1 MEHANIDNG
10 PVIHVDSDDDF
21 MPTNKVSKH
30 SCIISNDSDSDDD
43 LMKSEKVGKPLFVC
57 MLPDGYTYKM
67 VMVTHFKDIDSFNF
81 NFKIKLGTEDS
92 VRT

>member
-10 PVIHVDSDDDF
+10 PVIHADSDDDF

-30 SCIISNDSDSDDD
+30 SCYIELLI
-43 LMKSEKVGKPLFVC
+43 VR

-67 VMVTHFKDIDSFNF
+67 VTVTHFKDIDSFNC
-81 NFKIKLGTEDS
+81 NFKIKLGTEYSTLIAEYDEKTRETM
-92 VRT
+92 VY